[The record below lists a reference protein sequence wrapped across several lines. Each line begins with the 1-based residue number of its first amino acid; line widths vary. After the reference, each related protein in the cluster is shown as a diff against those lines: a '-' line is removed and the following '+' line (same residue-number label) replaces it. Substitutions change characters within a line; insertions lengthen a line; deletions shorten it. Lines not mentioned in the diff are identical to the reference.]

1 MSTLES
7 EHSSSPIIIIR
18 VDSLAALITADTQ
31 PPDTAVRSWEETLA
45 KIEGLR
51 PFEALVLIPCSVA
64 EPAVPS
70 SQVAGLPA
78 AALPGHSSPP
88 PPSYASLD
96 RGKVT
101 VSRVCVMAS
110 CPRMMSPCNGSQAP
124 DTGAASWGYI
134 PPAQISP

>member
-1 MSTLES
+1 MSTVES

-101 VSRVCVMAS
+101 VPPVCVMAS
-110 CPRMMSPCNGSQAP
+110 CV
-124 DTGAASWGYI
+124 
-134 PPAQISP
+134 